1 MCKGV
6 NVCVA
11 GSLGMSTC
19 VNVPLQLELRVYLCG
34 SGRAVCKG
42 TPGGGGEGGEACV
55 CECIRVCVSE
65 LLVCMSV
72 YVGL

>member
-34 SGRAVCKG
+34 SGRAVGKG
-42 TPGGGGEGGEACV
+42 TPGGGGGGWA
-55 CECIRVCVSE
+55 
-65 LLVCMSV
+65 
-72 YVGL
+72 VGKGCGCWLR